1 MSGCIFCAILAGQ
14 SPVSEVWRDEWCC
27 AFMDIRP
34 VTPGHTLVIPLV
46 HAASLSDL
54 DPEAGAHLFR
64 VGQRVAQALRQSGLR
79 CEGVNFFLA
88 DGVAAG
94 QEVFHVHLHV
104 IPRFRGDG
112 FSLRFGPDYDRLP
125 SRAALDE
132 IAAKIRRACQQ

>member
-1 MSGCIFCAILAGQ
+1 MDDCMFCAILAGQ
-14 SPVSEVWRDEWCC
+14 APVSEIWRDELCY

-34 VTPGHTLVIPLV
+34 ITPGHTLVIPIA
-46 HAASLSDL
+46 HAAYLADL
-54 DPEAGAHLFR
+54 DPETGAHLFR
-64 VGQRVAQALRQSGLR
+64 VGQRVTQALRKSGLR

-112 FSLRFGPDYDRLP
+112 FGLRFGPDYGRLP
-125 SRAALDE
+125 PRATLDE
-132 IAAKIRRACQQ
+132 IATKIQQVFKM